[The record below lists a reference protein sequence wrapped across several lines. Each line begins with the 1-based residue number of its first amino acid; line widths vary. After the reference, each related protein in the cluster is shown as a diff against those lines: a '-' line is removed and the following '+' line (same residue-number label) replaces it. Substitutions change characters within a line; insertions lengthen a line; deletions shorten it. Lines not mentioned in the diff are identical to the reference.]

1 MKLELIQNHPPHIIN
16 TYPLLFLHG
25 AAGAAWN
32 FQGYLDYLEGH
43 GVLAYA
49 MSLRGH
55 GMSDGDDIV
64 EHATMDDY
72 VYDLIHVIE
81 QLDEKP
87 VVIGHSMG
95 GAILQRSLK
104 DHQSLMHAAVLLSS
118 ANANGIDPNS
128 PLGIF
133 FSQGRDFLR
142 DMRVTFNE
150 PKLGIDELLRRFV
163 LSSRINEEEMKE
175 LRSKLSKE
183 SKIIRKDLLKPF
195 LSQEVIV
202 EIPLLVVGCEGDL
215 IITHDKLKE
224 TADRYQ
230 TQVHMIPGASHFLM
244 IDRDYQKSI
253 EALDRL
259 LKPYYL

>member
-1 MKLELIQNHPPHIIN
+1 MKLELIQNHPSHITN
-16 TYPLLFLHG
+16 THPLLFLHG

-32 FQGYLDYLEGH
+32 FQGYLDYLEEK

-55 GMSDGDDIV
+55 GMSDGDELV

-87 VVIGHSMG
+87 IVIGHSMG

-104 DHQSLMHAAVLLSS
+104 DHQELIHVAVLLSS
-118 ANANGIDPNS
+118 ANANGIDPSS
-128 PLGIF
+128 PLGVF

-142 DMRVTFNE
+142 EMRQTLNE
-150 PKLGIDELLRRFV
+150 PKLGIDELLRRYV
-163 LSSRINEEEMKE
+163 LSSRISEEEMKV
-175 LRSKLSKE
+175 LRAKLSKE
-183 SKIIRKDLLKPF
+183 SKVIRKDLLKPF
-195 LSQEVIV
+195 LPHDVIV
-202 EIPLLVVGCEGDL
+202 HIPLLVVGCEGDL

-230 TQVHMIPGASHFLM
+230 APVHLIPGASHFLM
-244 IDRDYQKSI
+244 IDPDYVSSI
-253 EALDRL
+253 QALDTL